1 MGFEIIPAIDLLDGA
16 VVRLRQ
22 GKRDAVTV
30 YSRDPVAFARQF
42 EQAGARRLHVVDL
55 NGAFDGASGHG
66 PLIEAICASTA
77 MRVDVGGGVRS
88 VNAARRLWDLG
99 AAEVVVGTRALSDP
113 ELLDALVA
121 ERPDGLVVGIDAKD
135 GLVAT
140 HGWVQASEARA
151 VDFARELA
159 ARGVPRIIFTDIAT
173 DGMLTGPNLAAQRE
187 MARAVPG
194 VEVVASGGVANEA
207 DVLALAALGEPNLA
221 GVIAG
226 RAIYDGTLDLAQAV
240 HSLSMWPAV

>member
-1 MGFEIIPAIDLLDGA
+1 VGFEIIPAIDLLDGA

-22 GKRDAVTV
+22 GKRDAVTI

-55 NGAFDGASGHG
+55 NGAFDGTSGHG
-66 PLIEAICASTA
+66 PLIEAICASTS

-88 VNAARRLWDLG
+88 VDAARRLWDLG
-99 AAEVVVGTRALSDP
+99 AAEVVVGTRAVSDP

-121 ERPDGLVVGIDAKD
+121 ERPEGLVVGIDAKD
-135 GLVAT
+135 GFVAT

-159 ARGVPRIIFTDIAT
+159 ARGVRRIVFTDIAT
-173 DGMLTGPNLAAQRE
+173 DGMLTGPNLPAQRE

-194 VEVVASGGVANEA
+194 VEIVASGGVASEA
-207 DVLALAALGEPNLA
+207 DVLALADLGEPNLV

-240 HSLSMWPAV
+240 HSLALRAGV